1 MSMDDREQKI
11 RDAIE
16 TLMGVGSVTLY
27 AAFSEMGDIWPTTI
41 RRTLAD
47 AVQAL
52 KQEPAVD
59 PARPFDGGVRIGRF
73 EFRGSPITGWNWQL
87 PQSIPVTYIPKSE
100 VPQ

>member
-1 MSMDDREQKI
+1 MESREQKI
-11 RDAIE
+11 SDAIE
-16 TLMGVGSVTLY
+16 TLMGRVSVTLY

-52 KQEPAVD
+52 KQEPTVD

-87 PQSIPVTYIPKSE
+87 PQSISVTYIPAAE

>member
-1 MSMDDREQKI
+1 MEAREKKI
-11 RDAIE
+11 SDAIE
-16 TLMGVGSVTLY
+16 TLMGRVSVTLY

-52 KQEPAVD
+52 KQEPNVD
-59 PARPFDGGVRIGRF
+59 SARPFDGGVRIGRF

-87 PQSIPVTYIPKSE
+87 PQSISVTYIPAAE